1 MSKKKFLLFSVMGIL
16 LTMVLTL
23 ALVPPVE
30 GKGKV
35 YGKEINQNSGITV
48 DLPGIFSKT
57 DEYVKKNIVVES
69 RILQVC
75 PTSGCWIILT
85 DGTNQLMVQFY
96 DFTVSSLSPGTLV
109 RVSGQLRMRN
119 KAPYLAAQGLEVL
132 S

>member
-16 LTMVLTL
+16 LTVVLTL
-23 ALVPPVE
+23 APQAE

-35 YGKEINQNSGITV
+35 YGKDINQNSGITV

-57 DEYVKKNIVVES
+57 DEYVKKNIVVEG
-69 RILQVC
+69 RIGQVC
-75 PTSGCWIILT
+75 QTSGCWITLT
-85 DGTNQLMVQFY
+85 DGANQLMVQFY
-96 DFTVSSLSPGTLV
+96 DFTVRLSSGTLV
-109 RVSGQLRMRN
+109 RVSGQLRVRN